1 MNRIRLIL
9 HRLLRRPV
17 VTGPLPIYMR
27 RVPTGVFL
35 DLEAYFEHAITTI
48 ADDPELLDLLMEFA
62 EDRGTSS
69 SYDGHAPEKLLV
81 ERLGSAV
88 GYEIPVYGDR
98 VAAFADRLRA
108 AAPAP
113 AGVIPAQR
121 EGGAA
126 A

>member
-9 HRLLRRPV
+9 HRLFRRPAI
-17 VTGPLPIYMR
+17 TQPFPIYLR
-27 RVPTGVFL
+27 RVPVGVFL
-35 DLEAYFEHAITTI
+35 DLEAYFEHVITTI
-48 ADDPELLDLLMEFA
+48 ADDPDLLDLLLEFA
-62 EDRGTSS
+62 EDRGTSGQ
-69 SYDGHAPEKLLV
+69 YDGHAPEKLLV

-88 GYEIPVYGDR
+88 GYEIPLYGDK
-98 VAAFADRLRA
+98 AAKFADRLRA

-113 AGVIPAQR
+113 AVVVPAQR